1 MGEGKRSTNF
11 SNSGGDSLSYSLLE
25 SGNCGRCGCGCGC
38 KCIRVRWFVVMILG
52 GARLEF

>member
-25 SGNCGRCGCGCGC
+25 SGNCGRCGCGCGY